1 MYISFESD
9 HTAHFPGCG
18 CRQMTMTQQEMLTRC
33 QEIDRMGAAY
43 LAAHPES
50 PRYCYT
56 CQRWLTNASE
66 LPGHDGHSIH

>member
-18 CRQMTMTQQEMLTRC
+18 CRNMTQTEMFGKC

-56 CQRWLTNASE
+56 CQQWLTHATEVSAH
-66 LPGHDGHSIH
+66 PGHSIH